1 MRRKLVRGGRVVR
14 GGRLVLGGRLA
25 HGGRLAAAIAAG
37 AMLAGCHFAVVPPKK
52 GAASAR
58 PTASAS
64 LRDPY
69 GYRLADAPAL
79 LTQCAVNTAGL
90 RPGSGLDWF
99 SHDRVTVDAT
109 SADNFSSWWRAHDKP
124 GPYPQ
129 TFVIDGHRTHYLE
142 FGNTW
147 VKSGSLWVPAHVGNA
162 NPLALRY
169 SLAAWTAWTALNGKL
184 PPAVCGTTL
193 TASQLQAQIF
203 GSGTPNPW

>member
-1 MRRKLVRGGRVVR
+1 MRRMLVRGGRAAWVMRGGRAAWVMR
-14 GGRLVLGGRLA
+14 GGRLV
-25 HGGRLAAAIAAG
+25 AAIAAG
-37 AMLAGCHFAVVPPKK
+37 ALLAGCHFAVVPPKK

-58 PTASAS
+58 PTASLS
-64 LRDPY
+64 NPY

-90 RPGSGLDWF
+90 RPGTGLDWF
-99 SHDRVTVDAT
+99 SHGRVAVTTTNAE
-109 SADNFSSWWRAHDKP
+109 NFSSWWRAHDKP
-124 GPYPQ
+124 GPYSP

-142 FGNTW
+142 FGTTW

-162 NPLALRY
+162 NPQALRY
-169 SLAAWTAWTALNGKL
+169 SLAAWTSWTALNGKL
-184 PPAVCGTTL
+184 PPAVCGTAL